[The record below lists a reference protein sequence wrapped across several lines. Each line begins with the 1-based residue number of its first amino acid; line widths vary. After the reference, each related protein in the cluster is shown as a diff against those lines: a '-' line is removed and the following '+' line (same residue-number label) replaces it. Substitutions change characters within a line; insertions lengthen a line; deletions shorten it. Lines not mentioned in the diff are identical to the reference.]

1 MNFAELIKTA
11 IAYLLDNPILTW
23 GVVVLYFC
31 FSNQGLK
38 AKNKKISIDH
48 DKLQKEKQALELD
61 ASIGK
66 SLKTTINAFRS

>member
-1 MNFAELIKTA
+1 MNFADLIKTA
-11 IAYLLDNPILTW
+11 IAYLLDNPILPW

-48 DKLQKEKQALELD
+48 EKLQKEKQALELD
-61 ASIGK
+61 AQVGK
-66 SLKTTINAFRS
+66 ALVTTIKALKS